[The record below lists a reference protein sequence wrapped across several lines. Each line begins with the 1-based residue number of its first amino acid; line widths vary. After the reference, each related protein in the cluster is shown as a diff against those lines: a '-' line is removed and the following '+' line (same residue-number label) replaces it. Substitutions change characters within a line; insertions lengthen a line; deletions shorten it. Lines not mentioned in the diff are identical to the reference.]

1 MKNKL
6 LKSLRHPSESKSDLC
21 VGQPSTLNP
30 SLGRLALSFA
40 IFIVT
45 ASLALGINAVAF
57 AETAQT
63 PMGVL
68 KDIIGGKDGNESGLT
83 NLAGRVHK
91 QSSVEPGADLITS
104 TIFYVIDFVKYL
116 LGGVA
121 VLYFMFAG
129 FKLVTSEAKVDEESE
144 KQKQNMKYII
154 YGLILVIIAD
164 ELVTK
169 VFFGEYGECLASASN
184 AKECAKG
191 GGTLLKGIYSF
202 VFAVMATLA
211 VFVLVLSGFRLATA
225 AGEEETINK
234 QKKGIAMAILGI
246 LISGIAEFAIKGIIF
261 PEGGQ
266 KGLDVAKAQK
276 LVANF
281 TNFISAFIGAAAF
294 AMLFYGGYLY
304 VISAGNDEQTG
315 KAKKII
321 LGAIIGI
328 IIALA
333 AYGIVATVTNF
344 APGWSVSVPGLK

>member
-1 MKNKL
+1 MKDKL
-6 LKSLRHPSESKSDLC
+6 LNP
-21 VGQPSTLNP
+21 QPSTLNP
-30 SLGRLALSFA
+30 SMGRLALSFA

-68 KDIIGGKDGNESGLT
+68 SDIIEGADKSSGGSGLT

-261 PEGGQ
+261 PDGGQ

-304 VISAGNDEQTG
+304 VVSAGNDEQTG

-333 AYGIVATVTNF
+333 AYGIVATVTSF
-344 APGWSVSVPGLK
+344 SHGWDVSVPGM

>member
-1 MKNKL
+1 MNKIQN
-6 LKSLRHPSESKSDLC
+6 SKHKISGFIL
-21 VGQPSTLNP
+21 QF
-30 SLGRLALSFA
+30 LAVL
-40 IFIVT
+40 IM

-57 AETAQT
+57 AADPAPPPETPSAT
-63 PMGVL
+63 PIGIFD
-68 KDIIGGKDGNESGLT
+68 DIIGGKKVEGGSGLT
-83 NLAGRVHK
+83 NLAGRYHK

-104 TIFYVIDFVKYL
+104 TVFYVIDFVKYL

-191 GGTLLKGIYSF
+191 GSTLIKGLYSF
-202 VFAVMATLA
+202 VFAIIATLS
-211 VFVLVLSGFRLATA
+211 VFVLVLSGFRLATS
-225 AGEEETINK
+225 AGEEETIKK
-234 QKKGIAMAILGI
+234 QKTGITMAILGI
-246 LISGIAEFAIKGIIF
+246 LIAGIAEFAIKGIIF
-261 PEGGQ
+261 PDGGQ
-266 KGLDVAKAQK
+266 KGIDIAKAQK

-304 VISAGNDEQTG
+304 IVSAGNDEQTG

-328 IIALA
+328 IIAIA
-333 AYGIVATVTNF
+333 AYGIVATVINF
-344 APGWSVSVPGLK
+344 TPGWDTSVP

>member
-1 MKNKL
+1 MTKIQKTKRTLSDSCFRRNDT
-6 LKSLRHPSESKSDLC
+6 LKSQICKA
-21 VGQPSTLNP
+21 V
-30 SLGRLALSFA
+30 LSFA
-40 IFIVT
+40 VFVAVT
-45 ASLALGINAVAF
+45 SLILGINIAF
-57 AETAQT
+57 AQ
-63 PMGVL
+63 GVVPIDVL
-68 KDIIGGKDGNESGLT
+68 SKMIEGSSTTGDASGGSGLT
-83 NLAGRVHK
+83 KFAGKFHK

-104 TIFYVIDFVKYL
+104 VVFYVIDFAKYL
-116 LGGVA
+116 LGGIA

-129 FKLVTSEAKVDEESE
+129 FKLVTAEAKIDEESE

-191 GGTLLKGIYSF
+191 GSTLIKGLYSF
-202 VFAVMATLA
+202 VFAIIATLA
-211 VFVLVLSGFRLATA
+211 VFVLVLSGFRLATS

-234 QKKGIAMAILGI
+234 QKRHITMAILGI

-266 KGLDVAKAQK
+266 KGIDVAKAQK

-304 VISAGNDEQTG
+304 VVSAGNEEKTG

-328 IIALA
+328 IIAIA
-333 AYGIVATVTNF
+333 AYGIVATITNF
-344 APGWSVSVPGLK
+344 DKGWK